1 MSLHLR
7 AASGAEGAIDE
18 NAVVE
23 PPLSQAIGYVVVVVI
38 GLIIAF
44 SAWEPS
50 NHHSRLT
57 DTSRSHDVCNSTAE
71 ADRWRR
77 QQED

>member
-7 AASGAEGAIDE
+7 AASGAEATIDE

-23 PPLSQAIGYVVVVVI
+23 PPLSQAVGYIVVVVI

-44 SAWEPS
+44 SQWIPS
-50 NHHSRLT
+50 NGHGRLAYILC
-57 DTSRSHDVCNSTAE
+57 SHDVCNSTAE
-71 ADRWRR
+71 ADGWRR